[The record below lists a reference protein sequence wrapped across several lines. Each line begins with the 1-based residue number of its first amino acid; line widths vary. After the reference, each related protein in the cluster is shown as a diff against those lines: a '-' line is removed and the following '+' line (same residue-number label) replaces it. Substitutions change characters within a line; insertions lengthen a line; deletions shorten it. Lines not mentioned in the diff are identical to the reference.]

1 MYKVIR
7 YFTDLQDDEYLYREG
22 DTYPRNGLKPEPTKE
37 RIVELSTN
45 RNLQGVPLIKEV
57 EEPVESVEN
66 DVETV
71 EETVETEKPKKRT
84 RRKADE
90 E

>member
-7 YFTDLQDDEYLYREG
+7 YFTDLQDNEYIYREG
-22 DTYPRNGLKPEPTKE
+22 DTYPREGIEPTE
-37 RIVELSTN
+37 SRIAELSGKFN
-45 RNLQGVPLIKEV
+45 KQGVPLIKEV
-57 EEPVESVEN
+57 EEPVESIEN

>member
-7 YFTDLQDDEYLYREG
+7 YFTDLQDNDYMYREG
-22 DTYPRNGLKPEPTKE
+22 DIYPREGLTPTKE

-45 RNLQGVPLIKEV
+45 RNLQGVPLIKEIK
-57 EEPVESVEN
+57 EPVETTEN

-71 EETVETEKPKKRT
+71 EETVETEKPKKRY
-84 RRKADE
+84 RRKANE

>member
-7 YFTDLQDDEYLYREG
+7 YFTDLQDDEYIYREG
-22 DTYPRNGLKPEPTKE
+22 DTYPRNGLKPTAE

-45 RNLQGVPLIKEV
+45 RNLQGVPLIKV

-71 EETVETEKPKKRT
+71 EEAVETEKPKKRT

>member
-7 YFTDLQDDEYLYREG
+7 YFTDLQDDEYIYREG
-22 DTYPRNGLKPEPTKE
+22 DTYPREGLTPTTE

-57 EEPVESVEN
+57 EEPVESIEN
-66 DVETV
+66 DVETA
-71 EETVETEKPKKRT
+71 EKTVETEKPKKRT
-84 RRKADE
+84 RRKTDE

>member
-7 YFTDLQDDEYLYREG
+7 YFTDLQDDEYIYREG
-22 DTYPRNGLKPEPTKE
+22 DTYPREGLTPTTE

-45 RNLQGVPLIKEV
+45 RNLQGVPLIKKV
-57 EEPVESVEN
+57 EEPVESIEN

-71 EETVETEKPKKRT
+71 EKTVETEKTKKRT
-84 RRKADE
+84 RRKTDE

>member
-1 MYKVIR
+1 MKYEVIK
-7 YFTDLQDDEYLYREG
+7 YFTDLQDNDYMYREG
-22 DTYPRNGLKPEPTKE
+22 DTYPREGLTPTAE

-57 EEPVESVEN
+57 KEPVESIEN
-66 DVETV
+66 GVETV
-71 EETVETEKPKKRT
+71 EETVETEKPKKRY

>member
-7 YFTDLQDDEYLYREG
+7 YFTDLQDNEYIYREG
-22 DTYPRNGLKPEPTKE
+22 DTYPREGIEPTE
-37 RIVELSTN
+37 SRIAELSGKFN
-45 RNLQGVPLIKEV
+45 KQGVPLIKEV
-57 EEPVESVEN
+57 EEPVESIEN
-66 DVETV
+66 DVGTV